1 MSRDDSSQSAHSPL
15 SLVFR
20 AAQQL
25 RTTLDREL
33 EPVGITGQQAALV
46 LLCSR
51 GASASFDSLAQ
62 NLGTDGAGV
71 TRLADRL
78 EAKGLIA
85 RRASPTDRRATQLVL
100 TPTGHDL
107 VPELRRLF
115 ARWRARALSGLPP
128 ANLSHFAQSLC
139 RILDNTK
146 TGADRDNQ
154 PTLVTDFVRRSRSL
168 ERRRPYG

>member
-1 MSRDDSSQSAHSPL
+1 MSRNDPSQSARTPL

-33 EPVGITGQQAALV
+33 EAVGITGQQAALV

-51 GASASFDSLAQ
+51 GTNASFDSLAKL
-62 NLGTDGAGV
+62 LGTDGAGI

-78 EAKGLIA
+78 EARGLVA
-85 RRASPTDRRATQLVL
+85 RRASPTDRRATQLLL
-100 TPTGHDL
+100 TPAAHDL

-128 ANLSHFAQSLC
+128 ADLSHLTQSLC

-146 TGADRDNQ
+146 LSLDRDNR
-154 PTLVTDFVRRSRSL
+154 PTLMTDLVHQSRSQ
-168 ERRRPYG
+168 ERRRSHG